1 MFGPTKNTAV
11 LTQRHDVTHMQAR
24 SDVQTTC
31 NGRASVISLG
41 SNVLFHPALS
51 AELRPSTA
59 TPWEI
64 NEFAHETELAFCAVK
79 PCSQLPLLKVYLLLE
94 LNFRNRDD
102 RTSQFK
108 SPVDAAL
115 HHCLFPPWQDR
126 QSPPPP
132 VFCAKADACPLRE
145 KPLEKNSSEWCLPK
159 SILLLSEKYAYVLC
173 FPCSSSCLCVFCP
186 ETPPVC
192 FSRTW
197 SFLPLI
203 KVKML

>member
-1 MFGPTKNTAV
+1 MVRQTKNTAV

-24 SDVQTTC
+24 SDAQITC
-31 NGRASVISLG
+31 NGRASVISLA
-41 SNVLFHPALS
+41 SNVLFHPALT
-51 AELRPSTA
+51 AEPRPSTA

-64 NEFAHETELAFCAVK
+64 NELAHVEELAFCAVK
-79 PCSQLPLLKVYLLLE
+79 PCSQLPQLQMNLFLE

-115 HHCLFPPWQDR
+115 HDCLFPPWQDR

-132 VFCAKADACPLRE
+132 PVFCAKAD

-159 SILLLSEKYAYVLC
+159 SILLWWQKYAYVLS

-186 ETPPVC
+186 EMPPLC

-197 SFLPLI
+197 SFLQLI
-203 KVKML
+203 KVIML